1 VSLMKYVSRAEAR
14 LKRQKRVRTK
24 VRGTPERPR
33 LSVFRTAKHIY
44 AQIID
49 DTAAQTLADAS
60 SVSKELRPMILKKGG
75 NKAGAALVG
84 EFIAKRAKGKGIK
97 RVIFDR
103 NGFLYHGRVK
113 TLAEAARQHGLEF

>member
-1 VSLMKYVSRAEAR
+1 MTTESRAEAR
-14 LKRQKRVRTK
+14 LKRKKRVRTK
-24 VRGTPERPR
+24 VKGTLQRPR

-49 DTAAQTLADAS
+49 DTAAQTLVEAS
-60 SVSKELRPMILKKGG
+60 SVSKEFRPAIKGKGG

-84 EFIAKRAKGKGIK
+84 EFIAKRAAGKGIK
-97 RVIFDR
+97 QVVFDR
-103 NGFLYHGRVK
+103 SGFLYHGRVK